1 MKPNNEPMDAPAK
14 KRTLGNRLLADAKY
28 ALIINLICALIVTF
42 LLNSGHDFVENLV
55 ASNCVGGLA
64 FLLIDSGRFF
74 LWRHLRRPRLP
85 FAVFCVIAAPLSQ
98 YVGQGIF
105 RWLWGY
111 RSMTV
116 TEMASSKY
124 ISLTLFTLMVAG
136 GAILFFTNREKMM
149 RLQAAAEADRA
160 RAATVERQ
168 AMQAQLQLLQ
178 AQIEP
183 HMLFNTLANLQ
194 GLIGFDPERAQLLL
208 DHLIQYLRATLGSS
222 RARSTTLGQEFALMQ
237 AYLGLM
243 SIRMGA
249 RLSFSLALPTSLETV
264 AMPPMLLQPLVENAI
279 RHGIEPKIDGGHI
292 AVSAE
297 RDGDS
302 LVLTVADTG
311 LGLDHPDQDRNGTH
325 VGLANIRERLAVL
338 YGDAATLALTNARP
352 PGAIA
357 RMTLPLSSAETAFAS
372 ATAAPAGSSHL
383 ASAPAPL
390 VSTTITTT
398 P

>member
-1 MKPNNEPMDAPAK
+1 MKPNNETMDAPAK
-14 KRTLGNRLLADAKY
+14 KRTLGNRLLADVKY

-42 LLNSGHDFVENLV
+42 LLSSGHEFFENLV
-55 ASNCVGGLA
+55 ASNCVGCLA
-64 FLLIDSGRFF
+64 FLLLDGGRFL
-74 LWRHLRRPRLP
+74 LWRHLRQPRPWFVLLCTV
-85 FAVFCVIAAPLSQ
+85 AVPISQ
-98 YVGQGIF
+98 YGGLAIY

-111 RSMTV
+111 RSMSV
-116 TEMASSKY
+116 TEMASAKY
-124 ISLTLFTLMVAG
+124 LSLTLFSLMAAG
-136 GAILFFTNREKMM
+136 GATLFFANREKMM
-149 RLQAAAEADRA
+149 RLQAAADADRA

-168 AMQAQLQLLQ
+168 ATQAQLQLLQ

-237 AYLGLM
+237 AYLSLM
-243 SIRMGA
+243 SIRMGT
-249 RLSFSLALPTSLETV
+249 RLTFSLALPASLEAV

-311 LGLDHPDQDRNGTH
+311 LGLDHPDQDRHGTH

-338 YGDAATLALTNARP
+338 YADGATLALTNARP
-352 PGAIA
+352 AGAIA

-372 ATAAPAGSSHL
+372 ATATPADAARA

-390 VSTTITTT
+390 VSTAITTT